1 MTQEIKDSDF
11 ETVVGASK
19 PVLVDFWA
27 EWCGPCR
34 MLGPILE
41 ELAKEMG
48 DKIDIVKMNIDEN
61 PEAPSSLGIRSIPTM
76 MIFKDGKQL
85 SVKIGAL
92 PKNSIKEWIES
103 SI

>member
-1 MTQEIKDSDF
+1 MAREIKDSDF
-11 ETVVGASK
+11 ETVVGANK

-27 EWCGPCR
+27 EWCGPCK

-85 SVKIGAL
+85 AVKIGAL